1 MASQQPVGVL
11 GAGSWGTAL
20 AILIARNGHRVWL
33 WSHSGQQ
40 ASDIAQQRENSRYLP
55 GITLPDTIDVAAD
68 LASLVRNTFGLVIAV
83 PSHAFHNTLVS
94 VRQHAEGPLRVC
106 WGTKGFEPNSGRLPS
121 AVFHE
126 VLNTHDTVPAVISGP
141 SFANEVALGFPTA
154 LTVGCEDDAA
164 TQQFTDWFRNERVRV
179 YTSTDLV
186 GIQLGG
192 AIKNVMAIAT
202 GICDGLSLGANARAA
217 LITRALAEMTRF
229 GIALG
234 GQAKTFSGL
243 TGVGDLL
250 LTATDDQS
258 RNRRLGIGLGGGSSI
273 NKLIKEIGQEI
284 EGINTARVLYEKS
297 RELGIQMPISEQ
309 VYRVIFNDLDPA
321 SAVTT
326 LLGRA
331 PREETD

>member
-1 MASQQPVGVL
+1 
-11 GAGSWGTAL
+11 
-20 AILIARNGHRVWL
+20 
-33 WSHSGQQ
+33 
-40 ASDIAQQRENSRYLP
+40 
-55 GITLPDTIDVAAD
+55 
-68 LASLVRNTFGLVIAV
+68 
-83 PSHAFHNTLVS
+83 
-94 VRQHAEGPLRVC
+94 
-106 WGTKGFEPNSGRLPS
+106 
-121 AVFHE
+121 
-126 VLNTHDTVPAVISGP
+126 
-141 SFANEVALGFPTA
+141 
-154 LTVGCEDDAA
+154 
-164 TQQFTDWFRNERVRV
+164 
-179 YTSTDLV
+179 
-186 GIQLGG
+186 
-192 AIKNVMAIAT
+192 
-202 GICDGLSLGANARAA
+202 
-217 LITRALAEMTRF
+217 MTRC

-284 EGINTARVLYEKS
+284 EGTNTARVLYEKS

-321 SAVTT
+321 SAVTA

>member
-1 MASQQPVGVL
+1 M
-11 GAGSWGTAL
+11 
-20 AILIARNGHRVWL
+20 
-33 WSHSGQQ
+33 
-40 ASDIAQQRENSRYLP
+40 
-55 GITLPDTIDVAAD
+55 
-68 LASLVRNTFGLVIAV
+68 RNTRDLVIAV

-94 VRQHAEGPLRVC
+94 LRRHAEEPLRVC

-126 VLNTHDTVPAVISGP
+126 VLTAHGIVPAVLSGP

-154 LTVGCEDDAA
+154 LTVGCEDTAE
-164 TQQFTDWFRNERVRV
+164 TQQFTNWFRNERVRV

-186 GIQLGG
+186 G
-192 AIKNVMAIAT
+192 
-202 GICDGLSLGANARAA
+202 DGLGLGANARAA
-217 LITRALAEMTRF
+217 LITRALAEMTRV

-258 RNRRLGIGLGGGSSI
+258 RNRRLGIGLGSGRSI
-273 NKLIKEIGQEI
+273 AKLIEEIGQEI
-284 EGINTARVLYEKS
+284 EGINTARVLHEKS

-309 VYRVIFNDLDPA
+309 VYRVIFDDLDPA

>member
-1 MASQQPVGVL
+1 
-11 GAGSWGTAL
+11 
-20 AILIARNGHRVWL
+20 
-33 WSHSGQQ
+33 
-40 ASDIAQQRENSRYLP
+40 
-55 GITLPDTIDVAAD
+55 
-68 LASLVRNTFGLVIAV
+68 
-83 PSHAFHNTLVS
+83 
-94 VRQHAEGPLRVC
+94 VC

-126 VLNTHDTVPAVISGP
+126 VLTTHGAVPAVISGP
-141 SFANEVALGFPTA
+141 SFANEVALGLPTA

-164 TQQFTDWFRNERVRV
+164 TQQFTAWFRNERVRV

-202 GICDGLSLGANARAA
+202 GICDGLGLGANARAA

-229 GIALG
+229 GMALG

-258 RNRRLGIGLGGGSSI
+258 RNRRLGIGLGGGGSI
-273 NKLIKEIGQEI
+273 TKLVKEIGQEI
-284 EGINTARVLYEKS
+284 EGINTTRVLYEKS

-309 VYRVIFNDLDPA
+309 VYRVIFDDLDPA